1 MPLQSGNNALIKIQV
16 SLRLVLFKDDVEM
29 DVPVGTTLNQAV
41 ARFMECCE
49 EKAGD
54 LIMDS
59 NGKLKVL
66 ILLNNERA
74 VNDKILKEGDRLSLV
89 ALVSGG

>member
-1 MPLQSGNNALIKIQV
+1 MPLKSENNALIKIQV
-16 SLRLVLFKDDVEM
+16 SLRLVLFKDDMEM
-29 DVPVGTTLNQAV
+29 DVPLGTTLHQAV
-41 ARFMECCE
+41 ARFMDHCE
-49 EKAGD
+49 EKARD

-66 ILLNNERA
+66 ALLNNERA
-74 VNDKILKEGDRLSLV
+74 VNDELLQEGDRLSLV

>member
-1 MPLQSGNNALIKIQV
+1 MPLKSENKAFIKIQV

-41 ARFMECCE
+41 ARFMDHCE
-49 EKAGD
+49 QKARD
-54 LIMDS
+54 LVMDS

-66 ILLNNERA
+66 TLVNNER
-74 VNDKILKEGDRLSLV
+74 VGNDKILKEGDRLSLV